1 MYRGE
6 LAKCADL
13 LAFQLGK
20 AGARSFLRGTFPHHP
35 WDWYIYLHECLI
47 FMVNVGKYTIH
58 GWYGIVWCLLFFGG
72 AQGKGGQKIQVFSF
86 EEGGVRE
93 SERS

>member
-20 AGARSFLRGTFPHHP
+20 AGS
-35 WDWYIYLHECLI
+35 
-47 FMVNVGKYTIH
+47 VG
-58 GWYGIVWCLLFFGG
+58 GSMDGG
-72 AQGKGGQKIQVFSF
+72 AG
-86 EEGGVRE
+86 
-93 SERS
+93 

>member
-20 AGARSFLRGTFPHHP
+20 EKQYHNMLENIAGNTSTLIGRLGCFKMALR
-35 WDWYIYLHECLI
+35 WL
-47 FMVNVGKYTIH
+47 
-58 GWYGIVWCLLFFGG
+58 
-72 AQGKGGQKIQVFSF
+72 
-86 EEGGVRE
+86 
-93 SERS
+93 

>member
-20 AGARSFLRGTFPHHP
+20 AGVSGSIGGAGRHKTNPLR
-35 WDWYIYLHECLI
+35 
-47 FMVNVGKYTIH
+47 VGKPIS
-58 GWYGIVWCLLFFGG
+58 LDGG
-72 AQGKGGQKIQVFSF
+72 
-86 EEGGVRE
+86 
-93 SERS
+93 